1 MEDIYTQLALAVAT
15 IISAFIAFAGKAIVT
30 FINSKKNLIKIQT
43 STEQNKLKETIIEN
57 VIKAI
62 NQEFSDMSNN
72 MKKES
77 AVNTIAEIFKSK
89 KLPID
94 ETMIRSYVEAKVSD
108 TKAKVIKEI
117 ESIVTE
123 KAKEFLVK

>member
-1 MEDIYTQLALAVAT
+1 MEDIYSQLALAVAT

-43 STEQNKLKETIIEN
+43 STKQNKLKETIIEN

-108 TKAKVIKEI
+108 TKAKVVKEVENI
-117 ESIVTE
+117 ITE

>member
-1 MEDIYTQLALAVAT
+1 MEDLYTQIALALAT
-15 IISAFIAFAGKAIVT
+15 IISAFVTFAGKAIIS
-30 FINSKKNLIKIQT
+30 FINSKKDLINIQT

-77 AVNTIAEIFKSK
+77 AVSTIVEILKNK

-108 TKAKVIKEI
+108 VKGKVVKEI
-117 ESIVTE
+117 ENIITE

>member
-1 MEDIYTQLALAVAT
+1 MEDIYTQLALVVAT
-15 IISAFIAFAGKAIVT
+15 IISAFIAWIGKAIVT
-30 FINSKKNLIKIQT
+30 FINSKKDLINIQT

-117 ESIVTE
+117 ENIVTE
-123 KAKEFLVK
+123 KAKEFLDK

>member
-30 FINSKKNLIKIQT
+30 FINSKKDLINIQT

-108 TKAKVIKEI
+108 TKAKVVKEVENI
-117 ESIVTE
+117 ITE

>member
-15 IISAFIAFAGKAIVT
+15 IISAFIAFAGKSIVT
-30 FINSKKNLIKIQT
+30 FINSKKNLINIQT

-108 TKAKVIKEI
+108 TKAKVVKEVENI
-117 ESIVTE
+117 ITE

>member
-1 MEDIYTQLALAVAT
+1 MEDIYSQLALAVAT

-117 ESIVTE
+117 ENIITE
-123 KAKEFLVK
+123 KAKEFLEK

>member
-1 MEDIYTQLALAVAT
+1 MEDIYTQLALVVA
-15 IISAFIAFAGKAIVT
+15 T
-30 FINSKKNLIKIQT
+30 FINSKKDLINIQT

-94 ETMIRSYVEAKVSD
+94 ENMIRSYVEAKVSD
-108 TKAKVIKEI
+108 TKAKVVKEVENI
-117 ESIVTE
+117 ITE

>member
-30 FINSKKNLIKIQT
+30 FINSKKDLINIQT
-43 STEQNKLKETIIEN
+43 STEQIKLKETIIEN

-108 TKAKVIKEI
+108 TKAKVVKEVENI
-117 ESIVTE
+117 ITE
-123 KAKEFLVK
+123 KAKEFLEK

>member
-1 MEDIYTQLALAVAT
+1 MEDIYTQLALVVAT
-15 IISAFIAFAGKAIVT
+15 IISAFIAWIGKAIVT
-30 FINSKKNLIKIQT
+30 FINSKKDLINIQT

-108 TKAKVIKEI
+108 TKAKVVQEV

>member
-30 FINSKKNLIKIQT
+30 FINSKKDLINIQT
-43 STEQNKLKETIIEN
+43 STEQIKLKETIIEN

-108 TKAKVIKEI
+108 TKAKVVKEVENI
-117 ESIVTE
+117 ITE

>member
-108 TKAKVIKEI
+108 TKAKVIKEVENI
-117 ESIVTE
+117 ITE

>member
-1 MEDIYTQLALAVAT
+1 MEDIYTQLALVVAT
-15 IISAFIAFAGKAIVT
+15 IISAFIAWIGKAIVT
-30 FINSKKNLIKIQT
+30 FINSKKDLINIQT

-62 NQEFSDMSNN
+62 NQEFSDMSNY

-117 ESIVTE
+117 ENIVTE
-123 KAKEFLVK
+123 KAKEFLDK

>member
-30 FINSKKNLIKIQT
+30 FINSKKDLINIQT

-108 TKAKVIKEI
+108 TKAKVVQEV

>member
-15 IISAFIAFAGKAIVT
+15 IISAFIAYAGKSIVT
-30 FINSKKNLIKIQT
+30 FINSKKNLINIQT

-94 ETMIRSYVEAKVSD
+94 EIMIRSYVEAKVSD
-108 TKAKVIKEI
+108 TKAKVVKEVENI
-117 ESIVTE
+117 ITE
-123 KAKEFLVK
+123 KAKDFLEK

>member
-15 IISAFIAFAGKAIVT
+15 IISAFIAFAGKSIVT
-30 FINSKKNLIKIQT
+30 FINSKKNLINIQT

-94 ETMIRSYVEAKVSD
+94 EIMIRSYVEAKVSD
-108 TKAKVIKEI
+108 TKAKVVKEVENI
-117 ESIVTE
+117 ITE
-123 KAKEFLVK
+123 KAKDFLEK

>member
-1 MEDIYTQLALAVAT
+1 MEDIYSQLALAVAT

-30 FINSKKNLIKIQT
+30 FINSKKDLINIQT

-94 ETMIRSYVEAKVSD
+94 ENMIRSYVEAKVSD
-108 TKAKVIKEI
+108 TKAKVVKEVENI
-117 ESIVTE
+117 ITE

>member
-1 MEDIYTQLALAVAT
+1 MEDIYTQLALVVAT
-15 IISAFIAFAGKAIVT
+15 IISAFIAWIGKAIVT
-30 FINSKKNLIKIQT
+30 FINSKKDLINIQT

-62 NQEFSDMSNN
+62 NQEFSDMSNY

-108 TKAKVIKEI
+108 TKAKVVQEV

>member
-1 MEDIYTQLALAVAT
+1 MEDIYTQLALVVAT
-15 IISAFIAFAGKAIVT
+15 IISAFIAWIGKAIVT
-30 FINSKKNLIKIQT
+30 FINSKKDLINIQT

-108 TKAKVIKEI
+108 TKAKVVKEVENI
-117 ESIVTE
+117 ITE

>member
-30 FINSKKNLIKIQT
+30 FINSKKNLINIQT

-62 NQEFSDMSNN
+62 NQEFSDMSNY

-108 TKAKVIKEI
+108 TKAKVVKEVENI
-117 ESIVTE
+117 ITE

>member
-1 MEDIYTQLALAVAT
+1 MEDIYSQLALAVAT

-108 TKAKVIKEI
+108 TKAKVVKEVENI
-117 ESIVTE
+117 ITE

>member
-1 MEDIYTQLALAVAT
+1 
-15 IISAFIAFAGKAIVT
+15 
-30 FINSKKNLIKIQT
+30 
-43 STEQNKLKETIIEN
+43 
-57 VIKAI
+57 
-62 NQEFSDMSNN
+62 MSNN

-108 TKAKVIKEI
+108 TKAKVVQEV

>member
-108 TKAKVIKEI
+108 TKAKVVKEVENI
-117 ESIVTE
+117 ITE

>member
-30 FINSKKNLIKIQT
+30 FINSKKNLINIQT

-108 TKAKVIKEI
+108 TKAKVVKEVENI
-117 ESIVTE
+117 ITE

>member
-1 MEDIYTQLALAVAT
+1 MEDLYTQIALALAT
-15 IISAFIAFAGKAIVT
+15 IISAFVTFAGKAIIS
-30 FINSKKNLIKIQT
+30 FINSKKDLINIQT

-108 TKAKVIKEI
+108 VKGKVVKEI
-117 ESIVTE
+117 ENIITE

>member
-117 ESIVTE
+117 ENIVTE
-123 KAKEFLVK
+123 KAKEFLDK

>member
-15 IISAFIAFAGKAIVT
+15 IISAFIAWIGQAIVT
-30 FINSKKNLIKIQT
+30 FINSKKNLINIQT